1 MRTAYTFP
9 ITHEHAWEGIL
20 REQDPHVALWPKPGD
35 CDWLCKGFGS
45 IGDDRGTSHPCG
57 RCAGTGYKSGRLTPH
72 DEVTT

>member
-35 CDWLCKGFGS
+35 CDWLCKGFVS
-45 IGDDRGTSHPCG
+45 IGDDRGT
-57 RCAGTGYKSGRLTPH
+57 YKSGRLTPH